1 MMKRREFITLVGGA
15 AATWPLAARAQQQP
29 DRVRRIGVLMN
40 GAETDTVSRS
50 NLAAF
55 QKALRNLGW
64 VDGQNLRADYRW
76 SAGEPER
83 MRTYATELVALTP
96 NVILTASSAN
106 LAALQRATR
115 TIPIV
120 FVQVSEPIAQG
131 FTSSLAHPDGN
142 ITGFAQ
148 YESSMGSKW
157 IDLLKQ
163 IEPGL
168 AQVGVVFN
176 PDASPQSKLFM
187 GSIEAVAP
195 SFGATAIAII
205 VRDVAEIEPAIADIA
220 RKPNAGLIF
229 LPSTFTSLRRQ
240 LIVDL
245 AARYR
250 LPAIYAERDFV
261 EAGGLMRYG
270 FIDSEFFR
278 QAAIYVDRILR
289 GARPADLPI
298 QQPTK
303 FELVI
308 NVTAARALGI
318 ELPMGLMLRAD
329 EVIE

>member
-1 MMKRREFITLVGGA
+1 MRRRDFIALLGCA
-15 AATWPLAARAQQQP
+15 AVAWPLAARAQQP
-29 DRVRRIGVLMN
+29 ERMRRIGVLMN
-40 GAETDTVSRS
+40 GTETDMVSRS

-64 VDGQNLRADYRW
+64 IDGQNLRADYRW
-76 SAGEPER
+76 SAGDPER
-83 MRTYATELVALTP
+83 MRTYATELVALAP
-96 NVILTASSAN
+96 DVILTASSAN

-163 IEPGL
+163 IAPGL
-168 AQVGVVFN
+168 AQVGVMFN
-176 PDASPQSKLFM
+176 PEASPQSKLFM

-195 SFGATAIAII
+195 SFGAEAIAVI
-205 VRDVAEIEPAIADIA
+205 VRDVAEIEPAIAGIA
-220 RKPNAGLIF
+220 RKPNAGLIV

-250 LPAIYAERDFV
+250 LPAIYAEREFV

-289 GARPADLPI
+289 GAQPADLPI